1 MHCRYYDTMRR
12 RNYVTPTSY
21 LELIKTFK
29 NLLNKKRLELIT
41 LKDRYVVGLEKL
53 EFSESQVMIFLSHR
67 SMLIV
72 MLKVISAEY
81 EHKCNKAP

>member
-1 MHCRYYDTMRR
+1 
-12 RNYVTPTSY
+12 VTPTSY

-53 EFSESQVMIFLSHR
+53 EFSESQVNDLDTR
-67 SMLIV
+67 V
-72 MLKVISAEY
+72 Q
-81 EHKCNKAP
+81 

>member
-1 MHCRYYDTMRR
+1 M
-12 RNYVTPTSY
+12 TPTSY

-53 EFSESQVMIFLSHR
+53 EFSESQVNDNFWHSHKPINDFTCR
-67 SMLIV
+67 RV
-72 MLKVISAEY
+72 AD
-81 EHKCNKAP
+81 